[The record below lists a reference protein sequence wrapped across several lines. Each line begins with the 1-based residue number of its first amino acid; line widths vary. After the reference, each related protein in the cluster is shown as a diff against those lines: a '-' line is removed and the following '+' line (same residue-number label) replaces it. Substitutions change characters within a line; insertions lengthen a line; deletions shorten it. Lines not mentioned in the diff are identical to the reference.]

1 MAKTS
6 EENMSYVIFKTD
18 EAGKDESD
26 FQYEVTTEF
35 EILEALVQK
44 HHVDRYGISN
54 EIQNRKWNAIHKEFT
69 SLTNTF
75 PSIED
80 LKTIWKDAKT
90 QNRLQVSS
98 VKSLEDSLS
107 HTLGNLSFL
116 CQNEMVR
123 SKTERN
129 HLNFANFSLLFKM
142 KL

>member
-1 MAKTS
+1 
-6 EENMSYVIFKTD
+6 MSYVIFKTD

-80 LKTIWKDAKT
+80 LKTIWKDAKS
-90 QNRLQVSS
+90 QNRIQVSS

-107 HTLGNLSFL
+107 HTLGI
-116 CQNEMVR
+116 
-123 SKTERN
+123 
-129 HLNFANFSLLFKM
+129 NFSRQNDMVKSKIEKIVVFRRIFLVKM
-142 KL
+142 NF

>member
-107 HTLGNLSFL
+107 HTLGNLLFF
-116 CQNEMVR
+116 V
-123 SKTERN
+123 SK
-129 HLNFANFSLLFKM
+129 
-142 KL
+142 

>member
-80 LKTIWKDAKT
+80 LKTIWKDAKS
-90 QNRLQVSS
+90 QNRIQVSS

-107 HTLGNLSFL
+107 HTLGI
-116 CQNEMVR
+116 
-123 SKTERN
+123 
-129 HLNFANFSLLFKM
+129 NFSRQNDMVKSKIEKIVVFRRIFLVKM
-142 KL
+142 NF

>member
-1 MAKTS
+1 
-6 EENMSYVIFKTD
+6 MSYVIFKTD

-107 HTLGNLSFL
+107 HTLGNI
-116 CQNEMVR
+116 
-123 SKTERN
+123 
-129 HLNFANFSLLFKM
+129 SLFFFVKM
-142 KL
+142 KWLKAKQNTTISSSRILFFLVTIKQ